1 MHVVPKDKA
10 LTDSVSDVAEREKS
24 RRAWR
29 FWLAVAAMSV
39 AAMYLVRYDFLPGL
53 LRIALAALGGLGL
66 LLFLVFLSTK
76 PFGRNYYAGPSWWIW

>member
-1 MHVVPKDKA
+1 VKITPKNKA
-10 LTDSVSDVAEREKS
+10 LIDSVIDVKEREKS

-29 FWLAVAAMSV
+29 FWLVVAAASV
-39 AAMYLVRYDFLPGL
+39 GAMYLVRYEFLPGL
-53 LRIALAALGGLGL
+53 LRIALVVVGGLGF